1 MLGAEYLASEPVIS
15 AVSGGRGDQQRGAW
29 GS

>member
-1 MLGAEYLASEPVIS
+1 MLGAEYLVSEPVIS
-15 AVSGGRGDQQRGAW
+15 VSGGSGDQQRGAW